1 MTNFHPLEGD
11 LSHLK
16 DAEVEL
22 KLQELTKK
30 YFQAQR
36 LGNHQLLTQLSLFV
50 NIYRE
55 EMAMRYHKAA
65 KAASGQIDG
74 DLDQLINVD

>member
-1 MTNFHPLEGD
+1 MTMFHPLEGD

-16 DAEVEL
+16 DTEVES

-36 LGNHQLLTQLSLFV
+36 LGQYQLLTQLSTFV
-50 NIYRE
+50 NIYRD
-55 EMAMRYHKAA
+55 EMTMRYHKAA
-65 KAASGQIDG
+65 KASSNQLDG

>member
-1 MTNFHPLEGD
+1 MFHPLAPD
-11 LSHLK
+11 LSTLK

-36 LGNHQLLTQLSLFV
+36 LGNYELLTQLSTFV
-50 NIYRE
+50 TMYKE
-55 EMAMRYHKAA
+55 EMAMRYRKSAA
-65 KAASGQIDG
+65 NVNNMPQGR

>member
-1 MTNFHPLEGD
+1 MSFHPLGTD
-11 LSHLK
+11 LSQLK
-16 DAEVEL
+16 DSEVEQ

-36 LGNHQLLTQLSLFV
+36 LGNYQLLTQIANFV
-50 NIYRE
+50 NIYKE
-55 EMAMRYHKAA
+55 EMTIRYYKAN
-65 KAASGQIDG
+65 KANQGSYDG

>member
-1 MTNFHPLEGD
+1 MFHPLAAD
-11 LSHLK
+11 LSTLK
-16 DAEVEL
+16 DNEVEQ

-36 LGNHQLLTQLSLFV
+36 IGNYELLTQLSTFV
-50 NIYRE
+50 TMYKE
-55 EMAMRYHKAA
+55 EMAMRYRKS
-65 KAASGQIDG
+65 ASNANNMPSGR

>member
-1 MTNFHPLEGD
+1 MTSFHPLEGD
-11 LSHLK
+11 LSQLK
-16 DAEVEL
+16 DSEVEQR
-22 KLQELTKK
+22 LQELTKK

-36 LGNHQLLTQLSLFV
+36 IGNYNLLTQLSTFV

-55 EMAMRYHKAA
+55 EMSRRY
-65 KAASGQIDG
+65 AASTSKNSGLSG

>member
-1 MTNFHPLEGD
+1 MNFHPLED
-11 LSHLK
+11 NLSSLK
-16 DAEVEL
+16 DSEVEQ

-36 LGNHQLLTQLSLFV
+36 MGNYQLLTQLSTFV
-50 NIYRE
+50 NIYRD
-55 EMAMRYHKAA
+55 EMTMRYA
-65 KAASGQIDG
+65 KSSSANQSSYDG

>member
-1 MTNFHPLEGD
+1 MFHPLAPD
-11 LSHLK
+11 LSTLK
-16 DAEVEL
+16 DNEVEQ

-36 LGNHQLLTQLSLFV
+36 FGNYELLTQLSTFV
-50 NIYRE
+50 TMYKE
-55 EMAMRYHKAA
+55 EMALRYRRS
-65 KAASGQIDG
+65 ASNTSNMPGNR